1 MVQDPVSVLLI
12 EDNPGDIRLI
22 QEMLIPETGEAY
34 SVECADVLEAGIRW
48 LRQARFDV
56 VLLDLILPD
65 SAGIDT
71 LRQVIAAAPDTPIVV
86 LTSFADRELGVETL
100 VSGAQDYLVKGDT
113 TGASLKRA
121 LRYAIE
127 RKRIEIADREHLTV
141 MAALRDTLA
150 ALTSTLDLDE
160 VLDRVLDNIGRV
172 VPHHSSS
179 VMLIEGET
187 IRTVRARTQG
197 ATHPVSETAAPIA
210 NQPMLAEIAR
220 EGRPLQA
227 APGKN
232 LRATDGTHGQA
243 HLAVPILLEDEV
255 TGIINVYRPL
265 PFGDRDLERM
275 QVFAEQAAI
284 ALRNARLYWQ
294 SSALA
299 ALEERQRLARDLH
312 DSVSQTL
319 FSASVVAE
327 AALRSLKIDPS
338 RIEPMLLRLHR
349 LNSGALAEMRVLLLE
364 LRPAA
369 LESVALE
376 DLLKQLIASARSRRK
391 IHIGLRIFECP
402 DMPLPIKEAIY
413 RITQEALNNVLKHS
427 RATRVEITL
436 RCPGDDSPID
446 LVIQDNGIGFDPA
459 AQKAASMGVLIMQ
472 ERTEGLGGSFSMESQ
487 DGQGVRIHA
496 SIPKAHL
503 RREQQ

>member
-1 MVQDPVSVLLI
+1 
-12 EDNPGDIRLI
+12 
-22 QEMLIPETGEAY
+22 
-34 SVECADVLEAGIRW
+34 
-48 LRQARFDV
+48 
-56 VLLDLILPD
+56 
-65 SAGIDT
+65 
-71 LRQVIAAAPDTPIVV
+71 
-86 LTSFADRELGVETL
+86 
-100 VSGAQDYLVKGDT
+100 
-113 TGASLKRA
+113 
-121 LRYAIE
+121 
-127 RKRIEIADREHLTV
+127 
-141 MAALRDTLA
+141 
-150 ALTSTLDLDE
+150 
-160 VLDRVLDNIGRV
+160 
-172 VPHHSSS
+172 
-179 VMLIEGET
+179 
-187 IRTVRARTQG
+187 
-197 ATHPVSETAAPIA
+197 
-210 NQPMLAEIAR
+210 MLAEIAR
-220 EGRPLQA
+220 DGRALQA
-227 APGKN
+227 AHGISPRAADANPG
-232 LRATDGTHGQA
+232 HA

-255 TGIINVYRPL
+255 TGIINVFRPL

-284 ALRNARLYWQ
+284 ALRNARLYWK

-327 AALRSLKIDPS
+327 AALRSLKVDPS
-338 RIEPMLLRLHR
+338 RIEPLLLRLHR

-369 LESVALE
+369 LETVALE

-391 IHIGLRIFECP
+391 MHIGLRIFECP

-436 RCPGDDSPID
+436 RCPDDSPID

-459 AQKAASMGVLIMQ
+459 SQKAASMGVFIMQ
-472 ERTEGLGGSFSMESQ
+472 ERTEGLGGSFSIESQ
-487 DGQGVRIHA
+487 AGQGVRIHA

-503 RREQQ
+503 RREQ